1 MTAMTNI
8 ILDGQ
13 RLAALAQ
20 GEDRQSRQEL
30 HGYLAEK
37 LGLPAYY
44 GRNLDA
50 LYDLL
55 TEGGERQVVLIHS
68 QYLEAAAGYGQKLLI
83 TLREA
88 AAANPGLGL
97 EIRPD

>member
-30 HGYLAEK
+30 HEYLAEK

-44 GRNLDA
+44 GKNLDA

-55 TEGGERQVVLIHS
+55 TEGGERQVVLAHS
-68 QYLEAAAGYGQKLLI
+68 QQLAAVGYGLRLLI
-83 TLREA
+83 TLKEA
-88 AAANPGLGL
+88 AAANPGLRL
-97 EIRPD
+97 ELRPD